1 MEKSRGGDLA
11 LKLSVEVL
19 EKRTPYDDALVR
31 AKALNLVEPFIEGL
45 NILVGRELFSLE
57 SAQHRLRSGL
67 AERAAQGEGPAFE
80 LPSELEGWTLGGDN
94 RPPLDPELFITWEI
108 RVQQLLG
115 ERDEILP
122 HLNLIDAALRQE
134 ERVASPWPGPAVV
147 LIVTLGIALISH
159 FQFGS
164 MIWPAVSLGVGSVIA
179 LSLFR
184 TAMKKFE
191 AENHRI
197 RMGVRKRVE
206 RKEELLEERARIDEH
221 IRELRA
227 KAEAVVDRAAPPT
240 DEEIKQL
247 YERFP
252 GLFPKP

>member
-1 MEKSRGGDLA
+1 MEKPRGGDLA

-19 EKRTPYDDALVR
+19 EKRTPYDNALVR

-45 NILVGRELFSLE
+45 NILVGRELFTLE

-94 RPPLDPELFITWEI
+94 RPPLDPDVFTPLEI

-122 HLNLIDAALRQE
+122 HLKLIEAALRQE
-134 ERVASPWPGPAVV
+134 EHVASPWPGPAVV
-147 LIVTLGIALISH
+147 LVVTLGIALVSH

-179 LSLFR
+179 LALFR
-184 TAMKKFE
+184 TAMKNFE

-206 RKEELLEERARIDEH
+206 KKEELLAERARIDDH
-221 IRELRA
+221 IRDLRE
-227 KAEAVVDRAAPPT
+227 KAESVVDRAAPPT
-240 DEEIKQL
+240 DEEVDL
-247 YERFP
+247 LRERFP